1 MSEAEVISSE
11 DLRNRMFD
19 VLKKRGLIDVLKVSR
34 ETTVSCTEN
43 ATSLILCYFTNE
55 TLTYDCVKGYFLCL
69 ILTSC

>member
-55 TLTYDCVKGYFLCL
+55 TQTYDCVKGYFLCL
-69 ILTSC
+69 MLTSC